1 LGVNEIYQI
10 IAVMKPSVGIS
21 EKDRA
26 SVVKML
32 LPLLADEYVLGTKT
46 RHAHWNVSG
55 PHFSHLHRFFQ
66 EQYQLLDE
74 QIDDV
79 AERIRQLGSFAPAT
93 LADFAKTTRLKEHPG
108 REYSAQEFVL
118 ELSADHESV
127 IRQLREDVGRLGNL
141 GDVGTEDFVIGLI
154 RAHEKMAWMLRVS
167 VKE

>member
-1 LGVNEIYQI
+1 
-10 IAVMKPSVGIS
+10 MKPSVGIS

-32 LPLLADEYVLGTKT
+32 VPLLADEYVLVTKT
-46 RHAHWNVSG
+46 RHAHWNVTG
-55 PHFSHLHRFFQ
+55 PHFSHLHKFFQ
-66 EQYQLLDE
+66 EQYELLDE

-79 AERIRQLGSFAPAT
+79 AERIRQLGPFAPAT
-93 LADFAKTTRLKEHPG
+93 LTEFVKTTRLKEHPG

-118 ELSADHESV
+118 ELSADHETIV
-127 IRQLREDVGRLGNL
+127 RQLREDVGRIGNV
-141 GDVGTEDFVIGLI
+141 GDVATEDFLTGLI